1 MMQLVKRIS
10 ILLFVISFS
19 ACSSY
24 EHATAP
30 TVNGVSNFKI
40 GKLQEGKLPVSFT
53 TTLKNPDKL
62 KFHVKRVDLEI
73 IFAGVRV
80 AEIKSDKKMKI
91 RRTLEPELDWNITA
105 ELAPLL
111 KKPGAL
117 LGTLF
122 RGKINFEISGT
133 MTVGKLFW
141 SRTVPVKLKLPVEIP
156 AF

>member
-1 MMQLVKRIS
+1 MNKLVK
-10 ILLFVISFS
+10 LFALSCVFLICS
-19 ACSSY
+19 CSSY
-24 EHATAP
+24 DHVIAP
-30 TVNGVSNFKI
+30 TVNGISGFKI
-40 GKLQEGKLPVSFT
+40 GKLAEGKLPLSFN

-62 KFHVKRVDLEI
+62 KFHVKRVNLEL

-80 AEIKSDKKMKI
+80 AELRSERKMKI
-91 RRTLEPELDWNITA
+91 RRQIESEIHWEVVA

-122 RGKINFEISGT
+122 RGKIDFEVSGT
-133 MTVGKLFW
+133 MTIGKFLW
-141 SRTVPVKLKLPVEIP
+141 SKTVPVKLKLPVEIP